1 MINDEIP
8 PEIGPH
14 EGRELELML
23 AGKKPAAMFSDVIP
37 ASFEWPEK
45 DFEPYVLSGEIIK
58 REEVI
63 ESSNGN
69 WLPSRYV
76 YYAIP
81 GEEPRIDKLSH
92 LNHCLYG
99 KGEKTSPKIERE
111 IGRLLGY
118 DDKDIKVFI
127 DRFFEVEGRES

>member
-1 MINDEIP
+1 MTDDEIP

-23 AGKKPAAMFSDVIP
+23 AGKKPAAMFSDVVP
-37 ASFEWPEK
+37 ASFEWPEEE
-45 DFEPYVLSGEIIK
+45 FEPYVLSGEIIK

-63 ESSNGN
+63 KSSNGR

-76 YYAIP
+76 YYALP
-81 GEEPRIDKLSH
+81 GEEARIDRLSQINQR
-92 LNHCLYG
+92 LFG
-99 KGEKTSPKIERE
+99 DGEKTTKDVESE

-118 DDKDIKVFI
+118 AEKDIQVYVR
-127 DRFFEVEGRES
+127 RFLQIEG